1 MTRYKHMN
9 DPLKGIKRLDELAEG
24 GPETD
29 AEYLEIMREFCD
41 LAARLPKGGRVGHKH
56 VNRLLTI
63 IAGKVGA
70 E

>member
-29 AEYLEIMREFCD
+29 AEYLVIMREFCD
-41 LAARLPKGGRVGHKH
+41 LSGRLPKGGRVGHKH
-56 VNRLLTI
+56 VNKLLAI
-63 IAGKVGA
+63 IDRKVDIK
-70 E
+70 